1 MPEQKRPG
9 AVDASIN
16 RALELGEVGLQVA
29 AYIGDECIVDAWA
42 GTTAS
47 NGETHV
53 QRDTLFPVFSVS
65 KAFVATAV
73 HLQAER
79 GLIDYDAPLSRWW
92 PEYTGSGRESV
103 TIRQVLTHRAGVPQM
118 PNGVNPERLAD
129 WSWMV
134 KELAAIEPAYPPGT
148 HNTYLSMSF
157 GWLLGEIVCRSD
169 PLRRP
174 FGQFI
179 REELCAPLGMDD
191 FWMGLPAEEEWRVAE
206 LSYPNAPPVPPEGS
220 LVRQA
225 VPPQVGLLP
234 EIFNRADIHQA
245 TIPGVGGIG
254 NAHSVARL
262 FAMLAGRGKIGSTRL
277 LSEER
282 VMSFLEPRPEAEVD
296 DETYGMPMPVGMG
309 GYWIVAPGVS
319 TTGPLRDSILCHTA
333 AGFTIGWGDLNTGL
347 GVAICHNRMFG
358 AVPESPWAA
367 LGDAIMA
374 HSAS

>member
-42 GTTAS
+42 GNTAS
-47 NGETHV
+47 NNEMQV

-103 TIRQVLTHRAGVPQM
+103 TIRHVLTHRAGVPQM
-118 PNGVNPERLAD
+118 PKGVNPERLAD

-134 KELAAIEPAYPPGT
+134 KELAEIEPAYPPGT

-169 PLRRP
+169 PLGRP

-191 FWMGLPAEEEWRVAE
+191 FWMGLPASEEWRVAE
-206 LSYPNAPPVPPEGS
+206 LSYPNAPPAPPEGS

-225 VPPQVGLLP
+225 VPPHRDFQ
-234 EIFNRADIHQA
+234 
-245 TIPGVGGIG
+245 
-254 NAHSVARL
+254 SARYSPSNYS
-262 FAMLAGRGKIGSTRL
+262 GR
-277 LSEER
+277 
-282 VMSFLEPRPEAEVD
+282 
-296 DETYGMPMPVGMG
+296 
-309 GYWIVAPGVS
+309 
-319 TTGPLRDSILCHTA
+319 
-333 AGFTIGWGDLNTGL
+333 WGDRQCSLRRS
-347 GVAICHNRMFG
+347 AIRYARRPRQDWLDPPVVRGAG
-358 AVPESPWAA
+358 AVVSGAPARSR
-367 LGDAIMA
+367 GGR
-374 HSAS
+374 